1 MKKALLI
8 LFALVAMSA
17 SAQEEDKQGRELEI
31 TKSPYITLLGKEYAI
46 GDWFP
51 FVQKLSRD
59 TTFHIWELSSKEITA
74 IYNNKNLRKK
84 SYERLWQE
92 HLVYLYHNMWLPSRR
107 DESLIEW
114 TKRNLKNIEDGYEN
128 SPLEKSP
135 KKVCRGYM
143 KKIKKYL
150 EEE

>member
-17 SAQEEDKQGRELEI
+17 SAQEEDKQDREMVI

-46 GDWFP
+46 GDWHP
-51 FVQKLSRD
+51 FVLKLAKD

-84 SYERLWQE
+84 SYERLWQD
-92 HLVYLYHNMWLPSRR
+92 HLVYLIGNLRSKKR
-107 DESLIEW
+107 DEALTEW

-135 KKVCRGYM
+135 KKTCRLYM
-143 KKIKKYL
+143 EIVKKYL

>member
-17 SAQEEDKQGRELEI
+17 SAQEEDKQGREMVI

-46 GDWFP
+46 GDWHP
-51 FVQKLSRD
+51 FILKLAKD

-74 IYNNKNLRKK
+74 IYNNRNLRKK
-84 SYERLWQE
+84 SYERLWLD
-92 HLVYLYHNMWLPSRR
+92 HLVYLRNNLYNKKNP
-107 DESLIEW
+107 DKSLIEW

-135 KKVCRGYM
+135 KKECRFYM
-143 KKIKKYL
+143 EIIKKYL